1 MQAHFSASFVRQ
13 GKRRVCGGRLW
24 QAPCTQRSAWK
35 NQIARALSGSVE
47 AICTR
52 NRRLKRFAHR
62 LLANYCSRTAQ
73 NGAHLKQF
81 LKLASDQPAR
91 TPKSAAAPSS
101 EGSAALLSF

>member
-1 MQAHFSASFVRQ
+1 
-13 GKRRVCGGRLW
+13 
-24 QAPCTQRSAWK
+24 
-35 NQIARALSGSVE
+35 
-47 AICTR
+47 
-52 NRRLKRFAHR
+52 LKRFAHR